1 MDVQEPSTRAARGCL
16 RTVHSEP
23 GLVRVG
29 GAEVVGDDA
38 LVAALVPESDT
49 AEVQDGGVL
58 HHLPVLCPHVGKVL
72 HVGVGQDLT
81 VLLPGKGHGGAAAA
95 GCRAREPDVPA
106 HHGHRRLRLG
116 DDLWLWNVLWGE
128 KSHCESPGTS
138 DPEAPAAVPQGQQ
151 TQHGGTPAWSLPR
164 PVLHP

>member
-1 MDVQEPSTRAARGCL
+1 MATCGCAGAEPRGSQRCL

-29 GAEVVGDDA
+29 GAEVVGDDT
-38 LVAALVPESDT
+38 LVAALVPKGDA

-58 HHLPVLCPHVGKVL
+58 HHLPILCPHVGKVL
-72 HVGVGQDLT
+72 HVSVGQDLT

-106 HHGHRRLRLG
+106 HHGHRRLWLD
-116 DDLWLWNVLWGE
+116 DDLWLWQVLWGE
-128 KSHCESPGTS
+128 KSHCYVTRPLGPRGTGCRS
-138 DPEAPAAVPQGQQ
+138 
-151 TQHGGTPAWSLPR
+151 TGTAR
-164 PVLHP
+164 QLH